1 MYSRL
6 KAEAEINLPL
16 QAARVTIRQIV
27 TMHPYAGSQVQISC
41 ADSGQRVLLRYHE
54 PRMTR
59 NAGCRQ
65 LLEHILCTQQHVVK
79 YGRYRERHVD
89 HVV

>member
-27 TMHPYAGSQVQISC
+27 TMHPYAGSQVQSL
-41 ADSGQRVLLRYHE
+41 A
-54 PRMTR
+54 P
-59 NAGCRQ
+59 
-65 LLEHILCTQQHVVK
+65 ILDK
-79 YGRYRERHVD
+79 EYYYD
-89 HVV
+89 IMNLK